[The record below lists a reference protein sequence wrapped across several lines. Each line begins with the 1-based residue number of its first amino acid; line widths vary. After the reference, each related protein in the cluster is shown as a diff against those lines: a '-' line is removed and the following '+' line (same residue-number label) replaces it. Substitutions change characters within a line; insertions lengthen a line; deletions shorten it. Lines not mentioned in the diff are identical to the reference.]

1 MPRDHLSAAQARRV
15 ALAAQ
20 GFAEP
25 HPVVPD
31 RRALRR
37 VLKRT
42 GLFQIDSVNVLTR
55 AHYLPLFSRLGQ
67 YPAALL
73 ETAAYRR
80 PRILFEYWGHE
91 ACFLPIETQPLF
103 RWRMDDALH
112 HAWGGMKRIAR
123 ERPDFMQRVL
133 DDVAAM
139 GPVSAGEMS
148 VAHSGERPSRKGPW
162 WDWDDVKAALEFHF
176 WAGTVTTA
184 HRRGFERFYDLTER
198 VLPRTVVEAPTPS
211 RADAQRELVRRAAA
225 SLGVA
230 TPRELRDY
238 YRLPAAEAKER
249 VQELVASGELVAVE
263 VEGWRGPGLM
273 SPGTRVP
280 RHVPAHALLAPFDPL
295 VWERNRTERLFGF
308 RYRIEIYVPAPKRQY
323 GYYVLPFL
331 MDEAMVARVDLKSDR
346 QAGVLRVQAAHA
358 EPGAPVHTAEALA
371 VELRSMAVWLG
382 LDDVVVMRRG
392 DLARPLAAALTTP
405 NPPPTP
411 SPIPSR

>member
-1 MPRDHLSAAQARRV
+1 MTRDRLSAAQARRV

-20 GFAEP
+20 GFADP
-25 HPVVPD
+25 RSDVPD

-42 GLFQIDSVNVLTR
+42 GLFQIDSVNVLAR
-55 AHYLPLFSRLGQ
+55 AHYLPLFSRLGP
-67 YPAALL
+67 YPTDLL

-91 ACFLPIETQPLF
+91 ACFLPVEAQPLF

-112 HAWGGMKRIAR
+112 HAWGGMQRIAR

-148 VAHSGERPSRKGPW
+148 VAHSGERPTRKGPW

-176 WAGTVTTA
+176 WAGEVTTA

-198 VLPRTVVEAPTPS
+198 VLPRSVIEAPTPS

-230 TPRELRDY
+230 SPRELRDY
-238 YRLPAAEAKER
+238 YRLPAVDAKER
-249 VQELVASGELVAVE
+249 VQELVSAGELVPVE

-280 RHVPAHALLAPFDPL
+280 RRVAGQALLAPFDPL

-308 RYRIEIYVPAPKRQY
+308 RYRIEIYVPPPKREY

-331 MDEAMVARVDLKSDR
+331 LDEALVARVDLKSDR
-346 QAGVLRVQAAHA
+346 QAAVLRVQSAYA
-358 EPGAPVHTAEALA
+358 EPGAPVHTAAALA
-371 VELRSMAVWLG
+371 AQLRSMADWLG
-382 LDDVVVMRRG
+382 LGDVVVTGRG
-392 DLARPLAAALTTP
+392 DLARPLTAALRTP
-405 NPPPTP
+405 
-411 SPIPSR
+411 